1 MSLRWITARPW
12 CGVGTG
18 KLAGNSVR
26 IGLFAAV
33 LGIAWLARDPTGVVT
48 AGLFGLIPLPWGGD
62 DDETEPDATNT
73 TAAGDETTAAEK
85 TAAAETEPS
94 TAETAA
100 SSTDSEDPTAATQP
114 TESGVTITDQPTAAT
129 TDGGEVV
136 PNQDE
141 GSEELEAFCAEL
153 ADAMAEG
160 ADGDLTVRMDPSD
173 APGGATEAAETFNE
187 LIEEFSDTVQTVD
200 DFSDQVTGATNR
212 VTGRVEEVKSA
223 SKDMSSEVNA
233 IADDASK
240 QNSQLEELSD
250 EIRSLSAATQEV
262 ASSASEVA
270 EASEQAAERGE
281 KGRELATD
289 ALAELDDIDT
299 RTNRMLEATQELDS
313 RIDEIEEIAEF
324 IGDVASQT
332 NILALNASIEAA
344 RAGEAG
350 EGFAV
355 VADEVKSLAEDAEE
369 AAGDIEKS
377 VNTIRDQADTT
388 VEEMHETRDRIDS
401 GVDTIEGAVEN
412 FQQIAD
418 DVEETNVGVQEI
430 SEATDQQANSLQE
443 AAAMVDDVS
452 AIADE
457 TADRTENAAAAVQQQ
472 TTALAEVS
480 TGATTLDERSS
491 SLNELATNY
500 EFGGVTAQL
509 DADSDVTTFE
519 FWHAMGGDKG
529 LLLENLIREF
539 EEQADGIRIEA
550 TNKGSY
556 RGNLESTLNA
566 AERGDTPTLSQIY
579 EIGTAKALDS
589 GAFEPVENVLPSR
602 TQLRNYLDPVL
613 SYYRTNGTLYSMPFN
628 SSVPILAINQD
639 AFEAA
644 GLDPNNPPETFAEV
658 TAAAEELVNAG
669 VTDTGITFANY
680 GWFVEQWFASAGQEI
695 VNKQN
700 GRAGTPDEAFYDSEA
715 GVELYDWWTELD
727 NRGLYHNPGIEARG
741 KAKEAFHDGQAAML
755 VGSSSSCGSIIEG
768 ADFETTVSGMPAAG
782 DRVGLIVGGASLWVS
797 EDATREQQEA
807 AGEFLAWMTA
817 PEQQARWHQETGY
830 LPVHEQGVEKLRND
844 GWFRE
849 NPGHEVGIQ
858 ELLGSPDTPAT
869 NGARIGPFNTVRTLV
884 AEAYEDIKTGDTEAE
899 LENLS
904 EMVEQQLENYA
915 AEQGR

>member
-100 SSTDSEDPTAATQP
+100 SSTDSEGPTAATQP

-797 EDATREQQEA
+797 EDATRDQQEA

>member
-1 MSLRWITARPW
+1 
-12 CGVGTG
+12 
-18 KLAGNSVR
+18 
-26 IGLFAAV
+26 
-33 LGIAWLARDPTGVVT
+33 
-48 AGLFGLIPLPWGGD
+48 
-62 DDETEPDATNT
+62 
-73 TAAGDETTAAEK
+73 
-85 TAAAETEPS
+85 
-94 TAETAA
+94 
-100 SSTDSEDPTAATQP
+100 
-114 TESGVTITDQPTAAT
+114 
-129 TDGGEVV
+129 
-136 PNQDE
+136 
-141 GSEELEAFCAEL
+141 
-153 ADAMAEG
+153 
-160 ADGDLTVRMDPSD
+160 
-173 APGGATEAAETFNE
+173 
-187 LIEEFSDTVQTVD
+187 
-200 DFSDQVTGATNR
+200 
-212 VTGRVEEVKSA
+212 
-223 SKDMSSEVNA
+223 
-233 IADDASK
+233 
-240 QNSQLEELSD
+240 
-250 EIRSLSAATQEV
+250 
-262 ASSASEVA
+262 
-270 EASEQAAERGE
+270 
-281 KGRELATD
+281 
-289 ALAELDDIDT
+289 
-299 RTNRMLEATQELDS
+299 
-313 RIDEIEEIAEF
+313 
-324 IGDVASQT
+324 
-332 NILALNASIEAA
+332 
-344 RAGEAG
+344 
-350 EGFAV
+350 
-355 VADEVKSLAEDAEE
+355 
-369 AAGDIEKS
+369 
-377 VNTIRDQADTT
+377 
-388 VEEMHETRDRIDS
+388 
-401 GVDTIEGAVEN
+401 
-412 FQQIAD
+412 
-418 DVEETNVGVQEI
+418 
-430 SEATDQQANSLQE
+430 
-443 AAAMVDDVS
+443 MVDDVS

-457 TADRTENAAAAVQQQ
+457 TAGRTENAATAIQQQ

-500 EFGGVTAQL
+500 EFGGVGAQI

-519 FWHAMGGDKG
+519 FWHAMGGEKG

-539 EEQADGIRIEA
+539 EEQADGIRIDA

-589 GAFEPVENVLPSR
+589 GAFEPVEKVLPNR

-644 GLDPNNPPETFAEV
+644 GLDPNSPPETFAEV
-658 TAAAEELVNAG
+658 TAAAEDLVNAG

-768 ADFETTVSGMPAAG
+768 AEFDTTVSGMPAAG

-797 EDATREQQEA
+797 EDATRDQQEA

-844 GWFRE
+844 GWFRK
-849 NPGHEVGIQ
+849 NPGQEVGIQ

-904 EMVEQQLENYA
+904 QMVEQQLESYA

>member
-73 TAAGDETTAAEK
+73 TAAGDETTASEDA
-85 TAAAETEPS
+85 AAAETEPS

-100 SSTDSEDPTAATQP
+100 SSTDSEGPTAATQP
-114 TESGVTITDQPTAAT
+114 TESGVTITEQPTAAT

-700 GRAGTPDEAFYDSEA
+700 GRAGTPEEAFYDSEA

-797 EDATREQQEA
+797 EDATRDQQEA

>member
-1 MSLRWITARPW
+1 MSLQWIRSPP
-12 CGVGTG
+12 G
-18 KLAGNSVR
+18 KRVNIGILAGGWRR
-26 IGLFAAV
+26 IGLCAAA
-33 LGIAWLARDPTGVVT
+33 LGLAWFARDPTASLTT
-48 AGLFGLIPLPWGGD
+48 AGLLSVIPAFWRSERDG
-62 DDETEPDATNT
+62 
-73 TAAGDETTAAEK
+73 TADTTAAEK
-85 TAAAETEPS
+85 ATTDTESTNPTAETEPAA
-94 TAETAA
+94 TETG
-100 SSTDSEDPTAATQP
+100 TETDPTVEPAADT
-114 TESGVTITDQPTAAT
+114 GVTIEDQPTGAT

-136 PNQDE
+136 PNPDSESVDE
-141 GSEELEAFCAEL
+141 WKAFCEQL
-153 ADAMAEG
+153 TDAMAES
-160 ADGDLTVRMDPSD
+160 ADGDLTVRVDPDD
-173 APGGATEAAETFNE
+173 APAEATETAEMFNA
-187 LIEEFSDTVQTVD
+187 LVDEFSETVQTVD

-223 SKDMSSEVNA
+223 SKDMSGEINA

-240 QNSQLEELSD
+240 QNAQLEELSD

-270 EASEQAAERGE
+270 KASEQAAERGE

-299 RTNRMLEATQELDS
+299 RTTRMLEATQELDN

-324 IGDVASQT
+324 IGSVASQT

-369 AAGDIEKS
+369 AAGDIESS
-377 VNTIRDQADTT
+377 VSTIREQADTT

-430 SEATDQQANSLQE
+430 SKATDQQANSLQE

-452 AIADE
+452 AIADD
-457 TADRTENAAAAVQQQ
+457 TANRTENAAAAAQQQ

-491 SLNELATNY
+491 SLNKLATNY
-500 EFGGVTAQL
+500 EFGGVSSQL
-509 DADSDVTTFE
+509 AADSDVTVFE
-519 FWHAMGGDKG
+519 FWHAMGGEKG

-556 RGNLESTLNA
+556 RGNLESTLDA

-579 EIGTAKALDS
+579 EIGTAKAVDS

-602 TQLRNYLDPVL
+602 TQLGNYLDPVL

-628 SSVPILAINQD
+628 SSVPILAIND
-639 AFEAA
+639 EAFEAA

-695 VNKQN
+695 VDERN
-700 GRAGTPDEAFYDSEA
+700 GRAGTPEEAFYDSEA
-715 GVELYDWWTELD
+715 GVELYDWWTDLD

-741 KAKEAFHDGQAAML
+741 KAKDAFHDGTAAML
-755 VGSSSSCGSIIEG
+755 VGSSSSCGSIIGG
-768 ADFETTVSGMPAAG
+768 AEFETTVSGMPAAG
-782 DRVGLIVGGASLWVS
+782 ERAGLIVGGASLWVS
-797 EDATREQQEA
+797 EDATRDQQAA

-817 PEQQARWHQETGY
+817 PKQQARWHQETGY

-849 NPGHEVGIQ
+849 NPGQEVGIK

-869 NGARIGPFNTVRTLV
+869 NGARIGPFDTVRTLV
-884 AEAYEDIKTGDTEAE
+884 AEAYEDIKTGDTEEE
-899 LENLS
+899 LLALS
-904 EMVEQQLENYA
+904 ETVERQLANYA

>member
-1 MSLRWITARPW
+1 
-12 CGVGTG
+12 
-18 KLAGNSVR
+18 
-26 IGLFAAV
+26 
-33 LGIAWLARDPTGVVT
+33 
-48 AGLFGLIPLPWGGD
+48 
-62 DDETEPDATNT
+62 
-73 TAAGDETTAAEK
+73 
-85 TAAAETEPS
+85 
-94 TAETAA
+94 
-100 SSTDSEDPTAATQP
+100 
-114 TESGVTITDQPTAAT
+114 
-129 TDGGEVV
+129 
-136 PNQDE
+136 
-141 GSEELEAFCAEL
+141 
-153 ADAMAEG
+153 
-160 ADGDLTVRMDPSD
+160 
-173 APGGATEAAETFNE
+173 
-187 LIEEFSDTVQTVD
+187 
-200 DFSDQVTGATNR
+200 
-212 VTGRVEEVKSA
+212 
-223 SKDMSSEVNA
+223 
-233 IADDASK
+233 
-240 QNSQLEELSD
+240 
-250 EIRSLSAATQEV
+250 
-262 ASSASEVA
+262 
-270 EASEQAAERGE
+270 
-281 KGRELATD
+281 
-289 ALAELDDIDT
+289 
-299 RTNRMLEATQELDS
+299 
-313 RIDEIEEIAEF
+313 
-324 IGDVASQT
+324 
-332 NILALNASIEAA
+332 EAA

-369 AAGDIEKS
+369 AAGDIEES

-388 VEEMHETRDRIDS
+388 VDEMYETRDRIDS

-430 SEATDQQANSLQE
+430 SDATDQQANSLQE

-457 TADRTENAAAAVQQQ
+457 TAGRTENAATAIQQQ

-500 EFGGVTAQL
+500 EFGGVGAQI

-519 FWHAMGGDKG
+519 FWHAMGGEKG

-539 EEQADGIRIEA
+539 EEQADGIRIDA

-589 GAFEPVENVLPSR
+589 GAFEPVEKVLPNR

-644 GLDPNNPPETFAEV
+644 GLDPNSPPETFAEV
-658 TAAAEELVNAG
+658 TAAAEDLVNAG

-768 ADFETTVSGMPAAG
+768 AEFDTTVSGMPAAG

-797 EDATREQQEA
+797 EDATRDQQEA

-844 GWFRE
+844 GWFRK

-904 EMVEQQLENYA
+904 QMVEQQLESYA

>member
-48 AGLFGLIPLPWGGD
+48 AGLFGLIPLPWGSD

-700 GRAGTPDEAFYDSEA
+700 GRAGTPEEAFYDSEA